1 MEYISPYSP
10 LDQHWREDF
19 VPFWQTIWYAQ
30 SVFGN
35 LAVLVG
41 GVNPTVVE
49 KDLIGESQNP
59 LFGIVAHQYVGALA
73 VDEIRGMLRTLGRPM
88 GLRFDEKALEYIAE
102 RYGGHPLLTRIACS
116 ITHKMLRDSG
126 QDLPKEIGD
135 RWLRRTE
142 EQRESEL
149 SFYCGHVVSELST
162 FYPDEYE
169 LLTRIAN
176 GSLADVY
183 EFTADPSF
191 TTHLKNY
198 GLLRTNELGRPVI
211 SIPVLERF
219 VRLQHAQK
227 EGGSTASEVQPES
240 ERPKWLDRRK
250 QAINDNLEQL
260 QREIGKLGLPT
271 LFGAN
276 SYPESHRFFG
286 TRVVRDEP
294 GFGAFIN
301 TCNRCFVEPIE
312 NYGKGGRDQ
321 KYFWRLVHDVY
332 PMLGEALR
340 RIKLYR
346 HNRVHILLEGHVEEE
361 LGAFLKRDLN
371 RQSPSAVPEL
381 WFVLQQRVMDE
392 LLVGILIETDRLT

>member
-1 MEYISPYSP
+1 
-10 LDQHWREDF
+10 
-19 VPFWQTIWYAQ
+19 
-30 SVFGN
+30 
-35 LAVLVG
+35 
-41 GVNPTVVE
+41 
-49 KDLIGESQNP
+49 
-59 LFGIVAHQYVGALA
+59 
-73 VDEIRGMLRTLGRPM
+73 MLRTLGRPM
-88 GLRFDEKALEYIAE
+88 GLRFDEKAIEYIVE

-116 ITHKMLRDSG
+116 ITHKMLRESG
-126 QDLPKEIGD
+126 QELPKVVGD

-183 EFTADPSF
+183 EFTSDPSF

-198 GLLRTNELGRPVI
+198 GLLTTNELGRPVI
-211 SIPVLERF
+211 SIPVLERV
-219 VRLQHAQK
+219 VRLQHAQR
-227 EGGSTASEVQPES
+227 EGQSSAIEVQPES
-240 ERPKWLDRRK
+240 ERPTWLERRK
-250 QAINDNLEQL
+250 QAINDNLDQL
-260 QREIGKLGLPT
+260 QREIVRLEQPS

-286 TRVVRDEP
+286 IRVVRDEP
-294 GFGAFIN
+294 GFSAFVN

-312 NYGKGGRDQ
+312 NYGKGRNDQ
-321 KYFWRLVHDVY
+321 KYFWRLAQDVY

-340 RIKLYR
+340 RIKVYR
-346 HNRVHILLEGHVEEE
+346 HNRVHIMLEGHVEEE

-371 RQSPSAVPEL
+371 GQNPSAVPEL

-392 LLVGILIETDRLT
+392 LLVGILIETDQLT